1 MKKINLLLLMA
12 LMIMSCAPTA
22 KQAEK
27 SLVNFMHEQNYELA
41 TCNLVCVGTNNF
53 DGYVTHVLTESDIQ
67 KMYDENLF
75 SSLLAEQNIAVYDK
89 LIGETVRY
97 KVHVL
102 YDKRTIAITEN
113 EMTSESEEMIQNKI
127 MSSFFNLMK

>member
-1 MKKINLLLLMA
+1 MVLTVI
-12 LMIMSCAPTA
+12 SCAPTA

-27 SLVNFMHEQNYELA
+27 SLVKFMHEQNYEIA
-41 TCNLVCVGTNNF
+41 SCNLVCVGTNNF
-53 DGYVTHVLTESDIQ
+53 DGYITHVLTESDIQ
-67 KMYDENLF
+67 KMYEENLLTSF
-75 SSLLAEQNIAVYDK
+75 LAEQNVNLYDK